1 MRFLSAGWAV
11 LFLISAAQA
20 VDKKLPIEQTSN
32 ELVDISAS
40 PLSKDEVVKELG
52 SDLGGYFVVVRVT
65 FRPVGDKPL
74 QIDRDDFLL
83 VSAKDGQRSEPYE
96 PSQIAGSATL
106 VVTPQGARNGGGLRN
121 QGNGPIWG
129 GIPGTGSAPSRLPG
143 NGGNVGNSGDT
154 PQTDAKVEMK
164 KSGEDNPLLAVL
176 AAKILPE
183 KSTLDPV
190 SGLLYFEMDGK
201 LKPKDMEL
209 HYRGPGG
216 RLALRFRP

>member
-1 MRFLSAGWAV
+1 MRFALACSTA

-32 ELVDISAS
+32 ELVEISANV
-40 PLSKDEVVKELG
+40 LSKDEVLKEFG
-52 SDLGGYFVVVRVT
+52 SDLGGYFVVVHVT
-65 FRPVGDKPL
+65 FKPVSDKPL

-83 VSAKDGQRSEPYE
+83 VSAKDGQRSQPYA

-106 VVTPQGARNGGGLRN
+106 VVTPEGVRRGGGLGG

-129 GIPGTGSAPSRLPG
+129 GIPGTGTGPQRLPG
-143 NGGNVGNSGDT
+143 NGGSAGNTGDT

-164 KSGEDNPLLAVL
+164 KSDQQNPLLDVL